1 MIEIDNRQNK
11 FDADDSLFVL
21 IEKAIK
27 YSLKHEGF
35 EKAVEVS
42 VVLTDNEGI
51 CEINKQYRN
60 IDSPTDVLSFPMLDF
75 EEGYAIEGDVE
86 TDIEDINPEN
96 GDVVL
101 GDIVISLERA
111 FEQSIEFGHSFHREI
126 AFLTVHSVL
135 HLLGYDHIKDE
146 DRIIMREKEETILSG
161 LELTRD

>member
-11 FDADDSLFVL
+11 IDVDDSILTLLENV
-21 IEKAIK
+21 IN
-27 YSLKHEGF
+27 YSLKSEGF
-35 EKAVEVS
+35 EKAFEIS
-42 VVLTDNEGI
+42 VVLTDNHGI
-51 CEINKQYRN
+51 HEINKQYRN

-75 EEGYAIEGDVE
+75 EEGYALEGEIE

-111 FEQSIEFGHSFHREI
+111 LEQSHEFGHSFNREI

-161 LELTRD
+161 LELAR